1 MFKNKKE
8 HFIFILM
15 ICTTMVYIMSCYNV
29 ALIEGFSANIFLHA
43 ILGFPAAFVFALI
56 GDIFVV
62 GKIVGR
68 IAPKFIKEGDSMAK
82 VGIVMSFFTCC
93 GMVLWMSFFGAV
105 TNVGF
110 GPNLLPAYGMG
121 IIKNFIFAIPLN
133 LLIVSPLMRTIFF
146 KMFPPVATKDL
157 KEKTA

>member
-82 VGIVMSFFTCC
+82 V
-93 GMVLWMSFFGAV
+93 
-105 TNVGF
+105 
-110 GPNLLPAYGMG
+110 
-121 IIKNFIFAIPLN
+121 
-133 LLIVSPLMRTIFF
+133 
-146 KMFPPVATKDL
+146 
-157 KEKTA
+157 

>member
-43 ILGFPAAFVFALI
+43 ILVFPAAFVFALI

-93 GMVLWMSFFGAV
+93 GMVLLMSAFGVV
-105 TNVGF
+105 TNLGF
-110 GPNLLPAYGMG
+110 GPHFFAAYGLG
-121 IIKNFIFAIPLN
+121 IVRNIIVAMPLN
-133 LLIVSPLMRTIFF
+133 LLIVSPLIRAIFF
-146 KMFPPVATKDL
+146 KMFPPVVGNTEAK
-157 KEKTA
+157 AS

>member
-29 ALIEGFSANIFLHA
+29 ALIEGFSLNIFKHA
-43 ILGFPAAFVFALI
+43 LLGFPPAFIFALI

-62 GKIVGR
+62 GKIVKVL
-68 IAPKFIKEGDSMAK
+68 APKFLKENDSMVK
-82 VGIVMSFFTCC
+82 MGMVMSFLTGC

-110 GPNLLPAYGMG
+110 GPNLLPAYGIG
-121 IIKNFIFAIPLN
+121 VVKNFVFAIPLN
-133 LLIVSPLMRTIFF
+133 LLIVSPSVRFIFF
-146 KMFPPVATKDL
+146 KMFPPQSNNKSGV
-157 KEKTA
+157 ETA

>member
-82 VGIVMSFFTCC
+82 VGSLDVCIRSCYKPWIWTTLLCS
-93 GMVLWMSFFGAV
+93 LWIR
-105 TNVGF
+105 
-110 GPNLLPAYGMG
+110 YC
-121 IIKNFIFAIPLN
+121 
-133 LLIVSPLMRTIFF
+133 
-146 KMFPPVATKDL
+146 
-157 KEKTA
+157 

>member
-15 ICTTMVYIMSCYNV
+15 VCTTMVYIMSCYNV

-93 GMVLWMSFFGAV
+93 GMVLWMSAFGVV
-105 TNVGF
+105 TNLGF
-110 GPNLLPAYGMG
+110 GPHFFAAYGLG
-121 IIKNFIFAIPLN
+121 I
-133 LLIVSPLMRTIFF
+133 V
-146 KMFPPVATKDL
+146 
-157 KEKTA
+157 